1 VIMAIIREIYIFS
14 FERQCNILPPI
25 RTILVF
31 SPDLVLLPQ
40 ARVGFN
46 KSQSRASPT
55 LQLRPVSK
63 CRWTG
68 FDYRS
73 RPDLLLTFI
82 VEKLLF
88 FNVLVRNLTLYLLLS
103 RPDQ

>member
-1 VIMAIIREIYIFS
+1 VPCLWLLLERYIFS
-14 FERQCNILPPI
+14 RSSYD
-25 RTILVF
+25 TSMGVF
-31 SPDLVLLPQ
+31 FPDLAILQ
-40 ARVGFN
+40 TRVGFN
-46 KSQSRASPT
+46 KSQS
-55 LQLRPVSK
+55 SK

-88 FNVLVRNLTLYLLLS
+88 FNVISLYIFLS
-103 RPDQ
+103 RPDQKT